1 MDLQLSGK
9 RVVLCGASGVLG
21 RAIART
27 LAAEG
32 AQVALLGRDLARLQ
46 VEAMQRP
53 TNFCAIG
60 CDLGS
65 AAATAQA
72 IEEAITALGGVDVFV
87 SAAGAAQGGVFWEI
101 DDAAWQRNLD
111 IKLFGTIRAL
121 REIAPRMIA
130 QRGGRIVLVVGNS
143 ARQPEPRMLPGAAA
157 NAALLAIVRGLA
169 EELGP
174 HGVAINA
181 VNPGPVRS
189 SRWDTLMQAAAK
201 REGCTPAEAEAKFL
215 EKTALRRLA
224 TPEEIATHVAFLASS
239 MAAHLTG
246 TSLTIDGGSTKSPSP
261 TNSAIAAASR
271 SSSPPPTRAVSPNR
285 NACVRRASRTT
296 SPASASGSDR

>member
-46 VEAMQRP
+46 VEAMQHP

-246 TSLTIDGGSTKSPSP
+246 TSLTIDGGSTKSP
-261 TNSAIAAASR
+261 
-271 SSSPPPTRAVSPNR
+271 
-285 NACVRRASRTT
+285 
-296 SPASASGSDR
+296 

>member
-1 MDLQLSGK
+1 MNLGLAGQ
-9 RVVLCGASGVLG
+9 RVVLCGANGVLG
-21 RAIART
+21 RAIAKQ

-32 AQVALLGRDLARLQ
+32 ATLALLGRSRDALATLAGELADTVTHATIECDLAEPNSTDR
-46 VEAMQRP
+46 
-53 TNFCAIG
+53 
-60 CDLGS
+60 
-65 AAATAQA
+65 A
-72 IEEAITALGGVDVFV
+72 IEQAEQALGGIDVFI

-101 DDAAWQRNLD
+101 DDAAWRSNLE

-121 REIAPRMIA
+121 RAVTPRMVK
-130 QRGGRIVLVVGNS
+130 QRNGRIVLVVGNS

-189 SRWDTLMQAAAK
+189 SRWNTLMQAAAA
-201 REGCTPAEAEAKFL
+201 REGCSVAEAETRFL

-224 TPEEIATHVAFLASS
+224 TAEEIATHVAFFASPA
-239 MAAHLTG
+239 AAHLTG
-246 TSLTIDGGSTKSPSP
+246 TSLTIDGGSTKSP
-261 TNSAIAAASR
+261 
-271 SSSPPPTRAVSPNR
+271 
-285 NACVRRASRTT
+285 
-296 SPASASGSDR
+296 

>member
-1 MDLQLSGK
+1 MDLQLDGK

-46 VEAMQRP
+46 VEAMQPP

-60 CDLGS
+60 CDLS
-65 AAATAQA
+65 SPTATAHA
-72 IEEAITALGGVDVFV
+72 IEEAITALGGVDVFI

-224 TPEEIATHVAFLASS
+224 TPEEIATHVAFLASP

-246 TSLTIDGGSTKSPSP
+246 TSLTIDGGSTKSP
-261 TNSAIAAASR
+261 
-271 SSSPPPTRAVSPNR
+271 
-285 NACVRRASRTT
+285 
-296 SPASASGSDR
+296 